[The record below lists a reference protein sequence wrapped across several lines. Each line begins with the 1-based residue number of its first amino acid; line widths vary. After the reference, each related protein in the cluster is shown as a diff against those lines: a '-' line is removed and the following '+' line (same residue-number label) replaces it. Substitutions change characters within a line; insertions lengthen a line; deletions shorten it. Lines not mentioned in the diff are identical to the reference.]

1 MCAFVQPVVWDACP
15 ARSSPLGSGEGQ
27 PARSLFLEL
36 TCQRETMIMKS
47 DGVWV
52 LEVMIA
58 EREVQQD
65 EEGVTG
71 GVRVTQAAGRTR

>member
-1 MCAFVQPVVWDACP
+1 
-15 ARSSPLGSGEGQ
+15 
-27 PARSLFLEL
+27 
-36 TCQRETMIMKS
+36 MIMKS